1 MGFPGW
7 IARLSPVSS
16 TLLSWVRS
24 VHRKVLAIH
33 RLQAIAWHGTTILL
47 VLAALILLDWL
58 IRWPWPIRTLLL
70 AGLLVAWV
78 RAIRSIIMS
87 HWVHAPSLRAVAL
100 RLERLEP
107 GLSGVLTSAIE
118 FQAQGAGPGQRL
130 ADQVIQGATQA
141 WQRSRPA
148 RHARAAGAVVAATL
162 ALLAMLGS
170 IAIMERQP
178 EMVRVG
184 LRRTLTPWTQDRWPS
199 RVEIDATPLPDV
211 VARGAS
217 IDLQVRIPRG
227 ERPDLRV
234 QALCTIEDAGG
245 RRTERR
251 IDLTRQADGSHARGI
266 PAEGDRLSI
275 QLVAGD
281 AATDVHSIRVVTAPV
296 VVEGTMRVEP
306 PMHARHLIKPLQASW
321 KGVDAG
327 DFSGVLEGSEVTLD
341 LTLAAPAPDAGTLDP
356 ARAALT
362 ITGDANPP
370 QVAVNVIDPTH
381 WQIHWRASGP
391 AEVQVRPWGA
401 DGVQAPA
408 PLRVTVN
415 TMPDRAPTVSITDP
429 STDEIVTPQARLPFV
444 VEARDDL
451 QIVEAGWRV
460 DRQQRSG
467 EPEPV
472 LLKQMAR
479 PIGAVEARLEGA
491 LDMSSLQVRTGDT
504 LLLRGTALD
513 GMESQGSPRGVILG
527 EPRRIRV
534 VDAPTIEKQ
543 VRQQA
548 ESLRQVVT
556 RLEQAQEEL
565 EREKDADMATRSQ
578 AALGER
584 IRQAQEAASRLSER
598 LRRNGLEEQ
607 ALAEALREAQEAGN
621 EAAGRSDQATT
632 ALRQVARGDA
642 AATTQASQAQQG
654 AQDELRRMGEALER
668 DDQTVGAQRRAE
680 RIAAQIE
687 GLRRDLQQAS
697 RGTEGRMPED
707 LTADQRQALQ
717 TQAERQRALGEEI
730 RSMLEDLR
738 AAATAARE
746 GDRAQSRSL
755 QQAAEEGERSQS
767 ARRMDEA
774 GDRTDRNQTTAA
786 DQSMQAAAE
795 GLERVQ
801 QALREDRRARTEE
814 LRRRMASLVETLK
827 ALVVESDRLAGSI
840 ESWMGDR
847 GQPTDTIESAL
858 IQVAR
863 NTGAAAEEAADGG
876 NTLRKAAGLIL
887 RSLERQQ
894 AALEAI
900 RQSPIAAEASRDAM
914 RRSTQLLREALADVQ
929 ENQKREVERQAERE
943 RKELGRMYQALAE
956 AILRIRETV
965 ATTIPPQGSRID
977 RRGAASQREQGSLL
991 QDQRQRFEQGPM
1003 ASPLVAEAEVFKSI
1017 HSRVHEGM
1025 VEAGTALQDAA
1036 ARGAT
1041 IRTLDGVVAGL
1052 RALAQAMQDP
1062 EPGEDPFMDAQAGG
1076 SPSMG
1081 GGQQAPSAALPPIAE
1096 LRLVREMQAH
1106 VNTLTRDL
1114 GQARAS
1120 GQSVDDAMREAGRLQ
1135 DEVRRL
1141 GEDWIDRMKQR
1152 EPTQGNGPAESP
1164 DVPETPEATSPSFG
1178 WNQEPPAARPPVTQT
1193 PERTDPPAPTTP
1205 PSPPTPPSGGGS
1217 LDDLLGI
1224 PGDGGATDA
1233 ANQKR
1238 KDLLEKSLKREDLDD
1253 LAKSAM
1259 ESMRRASRMMVE
1271 QADGGL
1277 GTQRAQTQALADLD
1291 ALLDAATRN
1300 QKQQGSRSS
1309 SSSSQDKASRAGQP
1323 KGGAP
1328 EPTSRP
1334 ASTGAEAQATR
1345 PQARPGEAQGEPQPP
1360 TESSVTSEG
1369 TLEEGRSEWGN
1380 LPPRIREILSQSR
1393 RDRVSA
1399 LYQQATEAYYRR
1411 LAEERQP

>member
-1 MGFPGW
+1 VP
-7 IARLSPVSS
+7 S
-16 TLLSWVRS
+16 TLLNWVQS
-24 VHRKVLAIH
+24 LHRRVLVIH
-33 RLQAIAWHGTTILL
+33 RLRAIAWLGTLLLL

-58 IRWPWPIRTLLL
+58 VRWPWPIRTLLL
-70 AGLLVAWV
+70 AGLLVGWV
-78 RAIRSIIMS
+78 RVVRSIIVS
-87 HWVHAPSLRAVAL
+87 HWVQAPTLRAVAL

-107 GLSGVLTSAIE
+107 GLSGILTSAIE
-118 FQAQGAGPGQRL
+118 FQAAGAGAGQRL
-130 ADQVIQGATQA
+130 ADQVIQAATRT
-141 WQRSRPA
+141 WEGIRPA
-148 RHARAAGAVVAATL
+148 RHARSIGAVVAVTL
-162 ALLAMLGS
+162 VMLIMLGVT
-170 IAIMERQP
+170 AVMQRQP
-178 EMVRVG
+178 EVARIG

-199 RVEIDATPLPDV
+199 RVEIETEPLPDV

-217 IDLQVRIPRG
+217 IDLQARILRG

-251 IDLTRQADGSHARGI
+251 IDLTRQADGSHARNI
-266 PAEGDRLSI
+266 PAEGDRFSI

-281 AATDVHSIRVVTAPV
+281 AATDVHSIRIVTAPV
-296 VVEGTMRVEP
+296 VVEGTIHVTP
-306 PMHARHLIKPLQASW
+306 PTYASHLVKPLQASW
-321 KGVDAG
+321 KGLDAG

-341 LTLAAPAPDAGTLDP
+341 LTLAASAPDPGTTDP
-356 ARAALT
+356 ARTAVTLK
-362 ITGDANPP
+362 GGVNPP
-370 QVAVNVIDPTH
+370 MATVTVTDPTH
-381 WQIHWRASGP
+381 WQVSWPASGP
-391 AEVQVRPWGA
+391 AEVQVRPRGV
-401 DGVQAPA
+401 DGVQAPS
-408 PLRVTVN
+408 PLHLMVN

-429 STDEIVTPQARLPFV
+429 SADEIVTPQARLPFV

-451 QIVEAGWRV
+451 QLVEAGWRV

-479 PIGAVEARLEGA
+479 PVGAVEVRLEGA
-491 LDMSSLQVRTGDT
+491 LDMTSLQVRAGDT

-513 GMESQGSPRGVILG
+513 GMESQGSPRGIILG

-534 VDAPTIEKQ
+534 VDAPAIEKQ

-556 RLEQAQEEL
+556 RLEQAQEEIQ
-565 EREKDADMATRSQ
+565 REKETATATRAQ

-584 IRQAQEAASRLSER
+584 IRQAEEAASRLSNR
-598 LRRNGLEEQ
+598 MQRNGLQEQ
-607 ALAEALREAQEAGN
+607 ALAEALREAR
-621 EAAGRSDQATT
+621 EAAAQAAGESDRATG

-642 AATTQASQAQQG
+642 SAAPQAIQAQQG
-654 AQDELRRMGEALER
+654 TRDELRRMGEALER
-668 DDQTVGAQRRAE
+668 DDQTMGAQRRAE
-680 RIAAQIE
+680 RIASQVE
-687 GLRRDLQQAS
+687 RLRRDLQEAS
-697 RGTEGRMPED
+697 RGTEGRMPEE
-707 LTADQRQALQ
+707 LTSDQRQTLQ

-730 RSMLEDLR
+730 RSMLDDLR
-738 AAATAARE
+738 AAAARD
-746 GDRAQSRSL
+746 GDRTESRSL

-774 GDRTDRNQTTAA
+774 GERTDRNQTTAA

-795 GLERVQ
+795 GMERVQ

-827 ALVVESDRLAGSI
+827 ALASESDRLAGSI
-840 ESWMGDR
+840 ERWMDDR
-847 GQPTDTIESAL
+847 DQSTDTIESAL

-863 NTGAAAEEAADGG
+863 NTGSAAEDAADGG
-876 NTLRKAAGLIL
+876 NALRKAAGLIL

-914 RRSTQLLREALADVQ
+914 RRSTELLRQAIAEVQ
-929 ENQKREVERQAERE
+929 QNQKREAERQAERE
-943 RKELGRMYQALAE
+943 RKELGRTYQAMAE

-965 ATTIPPQGSRID
+965 ASTLPPQGARID
-977 RRGAASQREQGSLL
+977 RRGAATQREQGSLL

-1003 ASPLVAEAEVFKSI
+1003 ASPLVSEAEVFKAI
-1017 HSRVHEGM
+1017 HTRVHQGM
-1025 VEAGTALQDAA
+1025 VEAGTALQDALA
-1036 ARGAT
+1036 QGMT
-1041 IRTLDGVVAGL
+1041 IRTLDGVIAGL
-1052 RALAQAMQDP
+1052 QALAQAMQDP
-1062 EPGEDPFMDAQAGG
+1062 ESGEDPFADAKTGG
-1076 SPSMG
+1076 SPSTG
-1081 GGQQAPSAALPPIAE
+1081 GGPQAPSATLPPIAE

-1106 VNTLTRDL
+1106 VNRLTRDL
-1114 GQARAS
+1114 GQARES
-1120 GQSVDDAMREAGRLQ
+1120 GQSVEEAMREAGRLQ

-1141 GEDWIDRMKQR
+1141 GEDWIDRMKRSESMQR
-1152 EPTQGNGPAESP
+1152 RVPAESP
-1164 DVPETPEATSPSFG
+1164 ADPESPQDTSPSFG
-1178 WNQEPPAARPPVTQT
+1178 WNQAT
-1193 PERTDPPAPTTP
+1193 PPAPSPTP
-1205 PSPPTPPSGGGS
+1205 QAPAVGVAPVQADPPTRPSSGSS
-1217 LDDLLGI
+1217 LDELLGI
-1224 PGDGGATDA
+1224 AGDGGATDA

-1238 KDLLEKSLKREDLDD
+1238 KDLLEKSLKQEDLDD

-1259 ESMRRASRMMVE
+1259 ESMRLASRMMVE

-1277 GTQRAQTQALADLD
+1277 GTQRAQVQALADLD
-1291 ALLDAATRN
+1291 ALLEAATRS
-1300 QKQQGSRSS
+1300 QKQQGSPSS
-1309 SSSSQDKASRAGQP
+1309 SSSSSSTSSRRGQP
-1323 KGGAP
+1323 RGGDP
-1328 EPTSRP
+1328 DPTTRP
-1334 ASTGAEAQATR
+1334 ASTDE
-1345 PQARPGEAQGEPQPP
+1345 QARGTQPRGPGDQARGEQQPP
-1360 TESSVTSEG
+1360 VDSASTTEG